1 MLGEEGKRR
10 KIENMEENNMA
21 NLTVNQDNIDRIEEE
36 LVYAIGDCYDAPM
49 HIIVKIVL
57 GVLDTAER
65 EKRLNVKERKVA
77 CDYITEYYGYN
88 F

>member
-1 MLGEEGKRR
+1 MLEMIVLLEER
-10 KIENMEENNMA
+10 EENNIA
-21 NLTVNQDNIDRIEEE
+21 NLTVNQDNIDRIEGE
-36 LVYAIGDCYDAPM
+36 LDYALGDYYDAPL

-57 GVLDTAER
+57 GVLDAAEK

-77 CDYITEYYGYN
+77 CDYIAKCYGYN

>member
-1 MLGEEGKRR
+1 MLEMIVLLEER
-10 KIENMEENNMA
+10 EENNIA
-21 NLTVNQDNIDRIEEE
+21 NLTVNQDNIDRIEGE
-36 LVYAIGDCYDAPM
+36 LDYALGDCYDAPL

-57 GVLDTAER
+57 GVLDAAEK

-77 CDYITEYYGYN
+77 CDYITKCYGYN

>member
-1 MLGEEGKRR
+1 MNKRIISLDER
-10 KIENMEENNMA
+10 EENNMT
-21 NLTVNQDNIDRIEEE
+21 NLTVNQENIDRIEEE
-36 LVYAIGDCYDAPM
+36 LDYALGDCYDAPM

-57 GVLDTAER
+57 GVLDSAER

-77 CDYITEYYGYN
+77 CDYITKCYGYN